1 MLMYRTAAS
10 RVLRGGRACGP
21 VHERGPADT
30 RTRTSSRGTHQRP
43 RSAPRARARTRA
55 GCVQAGQRVR
65 RPREVVEH
73 HLLRSEFVQPSV
85 RAFVSSFTSL
95 GKGRAR
101 APATT
106 GMAERNSVDD
116 LEWVKIG
123 DSQEGDGHED
133 DEVPL
138 DDLSPAQLRELVLAG
153 RKRVADLKLSIQ
165 VNCEAGRSAAASAR
179 THTALMLHARRA
191 GSGQADQG
199 AQGALVGQGAQG
211 AQRGAADSGR
221 EPVCRG
227 GAGARARGALENVCP
242 QQDLLHIL
250 RAWGLCALPP
260 DEFWVCVRP
269 EQLVS
274 RAVTPPARGVRGQ
287 RGRKLTRARA
297 APSLCGIVPVISC
310 RNFIAF
316 NRGCP
321 FRYLS
326 DESLSAARAN
336 SAGKVEYV
344 IGHVLSPSRHPL
356 LPCVHAHTDTRE
368 RMQARPDTHALTHA
382 RLHTCTRYPACWFL
396 SP

>member
-1 MLMYRTAAS
+1 MRAGS
-10 RVLRGGRACGP
+10 RAG
-21 VHERGPADT
+21 
-30 RTRTSSRGTHQRP
+30 SSRHTHTHKQPRHPSAAAVSAAGAGPHASGLRTGRP
-43 RSAPRARARTRA
+43 ACAPSPRGSRT
-55 GCVQAGQRVR
+55 
-65 RPREVVEH
+65 
-73 HLLRSEFVQPSV
+73 PSSPLGV
-85 RAFVSSFTSL
+85 RAALSSCRGWQLLVGQLSSL
-95 GKGRAR
+95 GKARAR